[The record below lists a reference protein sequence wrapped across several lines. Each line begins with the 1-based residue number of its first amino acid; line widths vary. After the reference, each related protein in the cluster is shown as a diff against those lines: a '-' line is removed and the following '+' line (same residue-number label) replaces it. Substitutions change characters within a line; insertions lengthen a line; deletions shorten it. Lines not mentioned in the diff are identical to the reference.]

1 MTMHEHIEWTDRLS
15 DYLDGELSEEERRAV
30 AVHLAG
36 CAECSRA
43 LTELQT
49 VVERARTLAPAE
61 PSADLWAA
69 VADRIAADGAKP
81 ATASGTRRRLSF
93 TWPELVAA
101 SILLVLV
108 SGWAALRMNRPAPS
122 SANLQVRQPGSADL
136 QVRPSNTADIPV
148 GSGIAPASFDDTE
161 YDAAV
166 ADLQRALQ
174 SGRGQLDP
182 TTVKV
187 VEQNLAIIDQA
198 VDDARRALAQDPAN
212 ADLSGYLQETKRR
225 KLDLL
230 RHATALA
237 EDFN

>member
-1 MTMHEHIEWTDRLS
+1 MTMHEHTEWRDKLS
-15 DYLDGELSEEERRAV
+15 DYLDGELADQEQRAV
-30 AVHLAG
+30 AAHLAG
-36 CAECSRA
+36 CADCSRA
-43 LTELQT
+43 LDELRA
-49 VVERARTLAPAE
+49 VVERARTLAPTE
-61 PSADLWAA
+61 PSADLWKA
-69 VADRIAADGAKP
+69 VADRIASQDASP
-81 ATASGTRRRLSF
+81 AGTFGTRRRFSF
-93 TWPELVAA
+93 TWPELIAA
-101 SILLVLV
+101 SLLLVLV
-108 SGWAALRMNRPAPS
+108 SGWAALRMNRPAP
-122 SANLQVRQPGSADL
+122 GSADL
-136 QVRPSNTADIPV
+136 QVRQTVSNPDVQVSPEIV
-148 GSGIAPASFDDTE
+148 PASFDDTE

-182 TTVKV
+182 ATVKI

-230 RHATALA
+230 RHAAALA